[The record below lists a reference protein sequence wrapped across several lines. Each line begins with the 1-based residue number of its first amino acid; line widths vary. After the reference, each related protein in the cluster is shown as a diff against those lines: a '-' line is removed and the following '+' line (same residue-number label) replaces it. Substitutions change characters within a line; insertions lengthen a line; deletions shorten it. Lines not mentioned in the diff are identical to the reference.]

1 MKMKKSKCI
10 KLYQLMIEYGGRP
23 TENILKNFF
32 STEETIEIS
41 RQLNIGKMAAFT
53 DSQLVTMAKKTLEKI
68 M

>member
-23 TENILKNFF
+23 TENILKDYF
-32 STEETIEIS
+32 SMEEAMEIS
-41 RQLNIGKMAAFT
+41 RQLNIGKMATFT
-53 DSQLVTMAKKTLEKI
+53 DSQLIAMAKKTLEKI